1 MNVMKLKKER
11 TLLIERF
18 NNGLKRVS
26 GLSHMADINDNLYE
40 PLKEAE
46 RKQFEA
52 ADGDELKWKA
62 SRANS
67 SACLLLNTFSSLR
80 QGKPLEISQLG
91 TFTSYEL
98 EKKLPVLNGR
108 GKKANIDMVLYND
121 DAIIYIESKFTE
133 LFYYNHKKT
142 LLSDAYFNADKY
154 PSKDIYQAAKQ
165 LFNQCNHFDGN
176 QLIKHTISI
185 YRDCVE
191 NSDKYIGKK
200 VILMNLCWELH
211 DTSYKYE
218 DSFQLQLRTIK
229 EASMFSQSINQ
240 LMKKVFDKIGIKFE
254 FIYMNYYD
262 FIHHQTNIVS
272 LDQDL
277 VDYLNKRYFF
287 YHLRKESIEDRIEYI
302 KAHITD
308 DLSVEDFE
316 NYLNRFKIISIQNL
330 YQMNQVIYDLDY
342 SKLSDAMILIGPK
355 INEFPKD
362 YDVSGVNEFM
372 HITSPL
378 YFNQYTMIYL
388 NKGFPRIKHYLIK

>member
-1 MNVMKLKKER
+1 MNIMKLKKER
-11 TLLIERF
+11 ALLMQRF

-26 GLSHMADINDNLYE
+26 GLLHIDDINDNLYE
-40 PLKEAE
+40 PLKEEE

-80 QGKPLEISQLG
+80 QGNPLEISKLG
-91 TFTSYEL
+91 AFTSYEL

-108 GKKANIDMVLYND
+108 GKKANIDMVLSND
-121 DAIIYIESKFTE
+121 DTIIYIESKFTE

-142 LLSDAYFNADKY
+142 LLSDAYFNVNKY

-165 LFNQCNHFDGN
+165 LFNQFNHFDGN
-176 QLIKHTISI
+176 QLIKHTIGI
-185 YRDCVE
+185 YRDCLE
-191 NSDKYIGKK
+191 NPERYQDKK

-211 DTSYKYE
+211 DTNYKYE
-218 DSFQLQLRTIK
+218 DSFQLQLRAIK
-229 EASMFSQSINQ
+229 EASMFSQSFNQ
-240 LMKKVFDKIGIKFE
+240 LMKKVFDKIGIKFD
-254 FIYMNYYD
+254 FIYLNYYD

-272 LDQDL
+272 LDQGL
-277 VDYLNKRYFF
+277 VEYLNKRYFF
-287 YHLRKESIEDRIEYI
+287 YHLRKVGIEDRIDYI
-302 KAHITD
+302 KAHIID
-308 DLSVEDFE
+308 DLSLEDFE
-316 NYLNRFKIISIQNL
+316 NYLTGFKIISIQYLN
-330 YQMNQVIYDLDY
+330 QMNQIIYDLNY
-342 SKLSDAMILIGPK
+342 AKLSDAIILIGPK